1 MSANDFRERRYKLHL
16 IFFVDDKYGCFGS
29 TDCLGSFQH
38 MPLNFGGLRFI
49 HGLAR
54 CGLRSL
60 MRNPSRS

>member
-1 MSANDFRERRYKLHL
+1 MSAKDFRERRYKLRL
-16 IFFVDDKYGCFGS
+16 IFFVDDKYGCFRS

-54 CGLRSL
+54 CGLRSV
-60 MRNPSRS
+60 MQNPSRS